1 MYIKK
6 MLKTL
11 LVAPSI
17 NSLFVTGFFVL
28 FIIVILLSNIKYIMR
43 LNPYQKLMIISLITI
58 AIGTHGLLHLGLE
71 NVYGFNPYKWF

>member
-1 MYIKK
+1 
-6 MLKTL
+6 MLRTL

-28 FIIVILLSNIKYIMR
+28 IIIVILLGNIKYVMR
-43 LNPYQKLMIISLITI
+43 LNPYQKLMTISLITI
-58 AIGTHGLLHLGLE
+58 SIGTHGLLHLGLE